1 LQTRRAAIA
10 IAMVARRFYSCGPC
24 AAPKPPCN
32 FTFDAALKPPRI
44 FLFATLAAA
53 VISVV
58 LPMNSQ
64 PERRPSILPE
74 QRSTRA
80 ALESLARP
88 TFHRSHVPF
97 VPAAGIP
104 RIISIISSG

>member
-1 LQTRRAAIA
+1 
-10 IAMVARRFYSCGPC
+10 
-24 AAPKPPCN
+24 
-32 FTFDAALKPPRI
+32 LKRPFI

-58 LPMNSQ
+58 LPMNSPQ
-64 PERRPSILPE
+64 PRRPSILRE
-74 QRSTRA
+74 LRNARLL
-80 ALESLARP
+80 ALSLVRLA
-88 TFHRSHVPF
+88 FHRSDASF